1 MKAIYITQA
10 GGPEVLQYKEY
21 QLPQLQQHEV
31 QIAVRAAGVN
41 RSDILTRN
49 NPDAYGGGT
58 PKAQIPG
65 LEVAGEVLAVGEQV
79 KQFEVGDAV
88 CALVPGG
95 GYATHS
101 NVDARLCLP
110 VPEGLSYTEAA
121 ALPEVVFTVWFN
133 VFQQAKAKEDEGLL
147 IHGGT
152 SGIGVMGLQIAKAL
166 GLKTFTTVGSQEK
179 LDFIEEHQLAKGINY
194 KETAFEEAFKE
205 DKIDVIL
212 DMVGGDYTH
221 KNLELLHTQGR
232 LIHINGMKSLTPQ
245 IDLWTVMSKQ
255 LILSGS
261 LLKPQPIE
269 IKERIAED
277 VKEKVWPLLA
287 SGQVKPIIHKVFKL
301 EEAAQAHQL
310 MESSAHIG
318 KIILEN
324 SDS

>member
-10 GGPEVLQYKEY
+10 GGPEVLQYKDY
-21 QLPQLQQHEV
+21 HLPQLQQHEV

-49 NPDAYGGGT
+49 NPDAYGGDT

-65 LEVAGEVLAVGEQV
+65 LEVAGEVLAVGASV
-79 KQFEVGDAV
+79 KKFKKGDAV

-95 GYATHS
+95 GYATHI
-101 NVDARLCLP
+101 NVDARLCLSIP
-110 VPEGLSYTEAA
+110 KGLSFVEAA

-133 VFQQAKAKEDEGLL
+133 VFQQAKAKEGEGLL

-179 LDFIEEHQLAKGINY
+179 LDFIEEYQLAKGINY
-194 KETAFEEAFKE
+194 KETAFEEAFKGH
-205 DKIDVIL
+205 KIDVIL
-212 DMVGGDYTH
+212 DMVGGDYTQ
-221 KNLELLHTQGR
+221 KNLELLHKNGR
-232 LIHINGMKSLTPQ
+232 LVYINGMKSLTPQ
-245 IDLWTVMSKQ
+245 INLWTVMSKQ
-255 LILSGS
+255 LTLSGS

-269 IKERIAED
+269 IKERIAEE

-287 SGQVKPIIHKVFKL
+287 SGQVKPYIYKVFKL
-301 EEAAQAHQL
+301 EDAGKAHQL
-310 MESSAHIG
+310 MESSDHIG

-324 SDS
+324 SES

>member
-10 GGPEVLQYKEY
+10 GGPEVLQYKDY
-21 QLPQLQQHEV
+21 HLPQLQQHEV

-49 NPDAYGGGT
+49 NPDAYGGDT

-65 LEVAGEVLAVGEQV
+65 LEVAGEVLAVGASV
-79 KQFEVGDAV
+79 KKFKKGDAV

-95 GYATHS
+95 GYATHI
-101 NVDARLCLP
+101 NVDARLCLSIP
-110 VPEGLSYTEAA
+110 KGLSFVEAA

-133 VFQQAKAKEDEGLL
+133 VFQQAKAREGEGLL

-179 LDFIEEHQLAKGINY
+179 LDFIEEYQLAKGINY
-194 KETAFEEAFKE
+194 KETAFEEAFKGH
-205 DKIDVIL
+205 KIDVIL
-212 DMVGGDYTH
+212 DMVGGDYTQ
-221 KNLELLHTQGR
+221 KNLELLHKNGR
-232 LIHINGMKSLTPQ
+232 LVYINGMKSLTPQ
-245 IDLWTVMSKQ
+245 INLWTVMSKQ
-255 LILSGS
+255 LTLSGS

-269 IKERIAED
+269 IKERIAEE

-287 SGQVKPIIHKVFKL
+287 SGQVKPYIYKVFKL
-301 EEAAQAHQL
+301 EDAGKAHQL
-310 MESSAHIG
+310 MESSDHIG

-324 SDS
+324 SES

>member
-1 MKAIYITQA
+1 MKVIYITQA
-10 GGPEVLQYKEY
+10 GGPEVLKLQELE
-21 QLPQLQQHEV
+21 LPDLEAHQV
-31 QIAVRAAGVN
+31 CIAVKASGVN

-49 NPDAYGGGT
+49 NPDAYGGDT

-65 LEVAGEVLAVGEQV
+65 LEVAGEVLAVGASV
-79 KQFEVGDAV
+79 KKFKKGDAV

-101 NVDARLCLP
+101 NVDARLCLSIP
-110 VPEGLSYTEAA
+110 KGLSFVEAA

-133 VFQQAKAKEDEGLL
+133 VFQQAKAKEGEGLL

-194 KETAFEEAFKE
+194 KETAFEEAFKN

-212 DMVGGDYTH
+212 DMVGGDYTQ
-221 KNLELLHTQGR
+221 KNLELLNTKGR

-245 IDLWTVMSKQ
+245 INLWTMMSKQ

-261 LLKPQPIE
+261 LLKPQPI
-269 IKERIAED
+269 IVKERIAEE

-287 SGQVKPIIHKVFKL
+287 SGQVKPIVHKVFKL
-301 EEAAQAHQL
+301 EEAAKAHQL

-324 SDS
+324 SAS